1 MSMASTL
8 KLWRGGLQPWS
19 YNLKLLR
26 LAPSAFHNQS
36 PSFPT
41 DRTCFTPI
49 RRVHS
54 SQNNREELVRYA
66 KTMSLVSGLLVTVIG
81 GGYIWYRKM
90 SVDASEE
97 EVEPK
102 QDIEVAEMEQPVE
115 EVAKKKRK
123 KPTFREQQI
132 INYEDRIRAYSTP
145 DKIFR
150 MFATIKI
157 YDDKGD
163 WEVFMTPADF
173 VRSITPGVMQPEN
186 LGFDQFRNFDQKKF
200 EAWKKSLVVE
210 DSDSLF
216 AKLGTIN
223 FTDFI
228 FLLTVIS
235 TPKRNFA
242 LAFKMFDLNGDGEVD
257 YQEFQKVYK
266 VILHGTAVGSRHR
279 NHATTGNV
287 LGDVSEEFGTYL
299 FGKDRANKLTVEQFQ
314 IFHDE
319 LTLSVL
325 KEEFN
330 RYEPE
335 DDAITEKDFCELLL
349 SYSDVSD
356 QEKKVYMKRVRK
368 AFNSKQTHPG
378 ITFDQLKAFNVFL
391 GSIFE
396 VDVALSMYHAAGA
409 SISKDDLKR
418 VSKAVAGVEL
428 DDHLID
434 VVFVIFDENNDNE
447 LSHKEFI
454 DIMKGRVSRGLE
466 KPKEMGLGRMVNAVF
481 SCAVAKF
488 KSK

>member
-1 MSMASTL
+1 MASAL
-8 KLWRGGLQPWS
+8 KFWRGGSQTGGVKS
-19 YNLKLLR
+19 LR
-26 LAPSAFHNQS
+26 LVSSAFHIQS

-41 DRTCFTPI
+41 DRRNCLTV
-49 RRVHS
+49 RGAHS
-54 SQNNREELVRYA
+54 GQNNREESVRYA
-66 KTMSLVSGLLVTVIG
+66 KTLSLVSGLLVSVVG

-90 SVDASEE
+90 GVDASEE
-97 EVEPK
+97 GEAPQ
-102 QDIEVAEMEQPVE
+102 QDVKVAEPEQAVE
-115 EVAKKKRK
+115 EVVKKKRK

-157 YDDKGD
+157 YDDKGN
-163 WEVFMTPADF
+163 WEVFMTPTDF
-173 VRSITPGVMQPEN
+173 VRSITPGVMQPEG
-186 LGFDQFRNFDQKKF
+186 LGFDEFLNFDQKKF
-200 EAWKKSLVVE
+200 EAWKKAEVVE
-210 DSDSLF
+210 DPDSLF
-216 AKLGTIN
+216 AKLETIN

-242 LAFKMFDLNGDGEVD
+242 LAFRMFDLNGDGEVD

-266 VILHGTAVGSRHR
+266 IILQGTAVGSRHR
-279 NHATTGNV
+279 NRATTGNV
-287 LGDVSEEFGTYL
+287 LGEVSEEFGTYL
-299 FGKDRANKLTVEQFQ
+299 FGKDRSKKLTVEQFQ
-314 IFHDE
+314 MFHDE
-319 LTLSVL
+319 LTLAVL
-325 KEEFN
+325 KEEFH

-335 DDAITEKDFCELLL
+335 DNTISEKDFCELLL
-349 SYSDVSD
+349 SYSEVTD

-368 AFNSKQTHPG
+368 AFNPKETHPG

-391 GSIFE
+391 SSIFE
-396 VDVALSMYHAAGA
+396 IDVALGMYHAAGA
-409 SISKDDLKR
+409 SITKDDFKR
-418 VSKAVAGVEL
+418 VSKAVAGIEL

-454 DIMKGRVSRGLE
+454 DIMKGRITRGLE
-466 KPKEMGLGRMVNAVF
+466 KPKEMGLGRMMNAVF

>member
-1 MSMASTL
+1 MSMASAL

-19 YNLKLLR
+19 FKSLR
-26 LAPSAFHNQS
+26 LAPSAFHIQF
-36 PSFPT
+36 PSFLT
-41 DRTCFTPI
+41 DRRNCLPV
-49 RRVHS
+49 RGVHS
-54 SQNNREELVRYA
+54 GQNNREESVRYA

-90 SVDASEE
+90 GVDASEGE
-97 EVEPK
+97 EAPK
-102 QDIEVAEMEQPVE
+102 QDVEVAEIEQPVE
-115 EVAKKKRK
+115 EVVKKKRK

-132 INYEDRIRAYSTP
+132 INYEDRIKAYSTP

-150 MFATIKI
+150 MFATLKV

-163 WEVFMTPADF
+163 WEVFMTPGDF
-173 VRSITPGVMQPEN
+173 VRSITPGVMQPEG
-186 LGFDQFRNFDQKKF
+186 LGFDQFRNFDHKKF
-200 EAWKKSLVVE
+200 EVWKKNQVVE
-210 DSDSLF
+210 DPDSLF
-216 AKLGTIN
+216 AKLRTIS

-279 NHATTGNV
+279 NHANTGNV

-299 FGKDRANKLTVEQFQ
+299 FGKDRTNKLTVEQFQ

-319 LTLSVL
+319 LTVAVL
-325 KEEFN
+325 KEEFD
-330 RYEPE
+330 RYDPE
-335 DDAITEKDFCELLL
+335 DNAITEKDFCELLL

-356 QEKKVYMKRVRK
+356 QAKKVYMKRVRK
-368 AFNSKQTHPG
+368 AFNPKETHPG
-378 ITFDQLKAFNVFL
+378 ITFDQLKTFNIFL

-409 SISKDDLKR
+409 SVNKDDFKR

-428 DDHLID
+428 DDHLVD

-454 DIMKGRVSRGLE
+454 DIMKGRIARGLE
-466 KPKEMGLGRMVNAVF
+466 KPKEMGLGRMMNAVF